1 VAELNNDAET
11 KGWYIMKNNIISLNA
26 LYRSTDV
33 SCLFLMGALGTL
45 AICFP
50 CRVPHGSMV
59 AAGLF
64 GVGVLFTAG
73 SGFVRRLPEGFTST
87 VVRTLG
93 LVALFSFLDTTM
105 KSYQLLLFPQWM
117 DERVVGLERLLFGKE
132 VANIVRQY
140 ANRYIT
146 EGLMYSYVAYCPLI
160 PLVAFLTYMSK
171 GLRGSHE
178 YLLNLSVTFTVCF
191 LGFILFPLASP
202 SFNGTAAR
210 TARLDGGFFTWCAN
224 WIHANHHYPGGS
236 LPSPHCAGSTVMLI
250 TLYRHHRK
258 AFFVLM
264 PTLVL
269 VYIATVYSHFHYI
282 WDGIAGVAVAHVVV
296 RLTPLLARRLD
307 QMRMQNPECEVNI
320 QKHVLL
326 SSASARV
333 ILIVVVGVVAS
344 VRAQR
349 QGIFKDPQHA
359 HWSVSDSRAFTVP
372 PDEGKRAIQCV
383 GLTEV
388 GKQISSA
395 MTAVADRLSAE
406 SRSDVR
412 LAEPHEPRGDPH
424 RALVC
429 IGRHRAQI
437 GFPRMHTEPH
447 FVDCSAVRIVE
458 LVQLEF

>member
-64 GVGVLFTAG
+64 GVGLLFTAG

-105 KSYQLLLFPQWM
+105 KNYQLLLFPQWM
-117 DERVVGLERLLFGKE
+117 DERVVGLERLLFGSE
-132 VANIVRQY
+132 VADIVRRF
-140 ANRYIT
+140 ANRYMT

-160 PLVAFLTYMSK
+160 PLVAFLTYLSK

-178 YLLNLSVTFTVCF
+178 YLLNLSATFTVCF

-202 SFNGTAAR
+202 SFTSTAAH

-236 LPSPHCAGSTVMLI
+236 LPSPHCAGSTIMLI
-250 TLYRHHRK
+250 TLYRHNRK

-269 VYIATVYSHFHYI
+269 VYVATVYGHFHYM
-282 WDGIAGVAVAHVVV
+282 WDGIAGVAVAHVVA

-307 QMRMQNPECEVNI
+307 KVRMQNAEGGLSI
-320 QKHVLL
+320 QKHVLF
-326 SSASARV
+326 SSGRARV
-333 ILIVVVGVVAS
+333 IIIVIVGVVTS
-344 VRAQR
+344 VRVQG
-349 QGIFKDPQHA
+349 QGIFKDPQRA
-359 HWSVSDSRAFTVP
+359 YWIVSGSRACTIH
-372 PDEGKRAIQCV
+372 PDEGKLAIRCV
-383 GLTEV
+383 ESTEV
-388 GKQISSA
+388 GRQIVSGR
-395 MTAVADRLSAE
+395 TAVADRLSAE
-406 SRSDVR
+406 SRSVVC
-412 LAEPHEPRGDPH
+412 LAEPHEPLGDPH
-424 RALVC
+424 GALVC

-437 GFPRMHTEPH
+437 GFPRMYSEPH
-447 FVDCSAVRIVE
+447 LLDCSAVSIVE
-458 LVQLEF
+458 LVRLEF